1 MQIAKLN
8 IEHLLTKNNR
18 SKYWLVKKLETDY
31 RYITKLI
38 NNETKSISFEM
49 ISKLCDLFECTPN
62 DLFIIKKN
70 EKED

>member
-1 MQIAKLN
+1 MQTARLN
-8 IEHLLTKNNR
+8 IEHLLIKNNR

-31 RYITKLI
+31 RYVTKLM

-49 ISKLCDLFECTPN
+49 IAKLCDLFECKPN